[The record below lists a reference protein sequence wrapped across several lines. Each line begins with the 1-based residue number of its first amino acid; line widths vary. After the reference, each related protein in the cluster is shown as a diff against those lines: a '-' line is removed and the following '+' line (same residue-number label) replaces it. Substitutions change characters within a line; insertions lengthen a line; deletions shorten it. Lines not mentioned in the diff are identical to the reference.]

1 MYIVDITKL
10 QLHMQP
16 VFDVWPT
23 GIVYGL
29 YLWCGRTLQWF
40 EQVLTEKGACYT
52 FNHWRS
58 VEWISTQIPTPI
70 GQKNGGERYGLK
82 LMMDA
87 RTVRTSIIPCPF
99 NPSTIASFYQIFCII
114 CVASSSFIISCRV
127 RYHKNHLTL

>member
-1 MYIVDITKL
+1 
-10 QLHMQP
+10 MQP

-29 YLWCGRTLQWF
+29 CLWCGHTLQWF

-70 GQKNGGERYGLK
+70 GQKNGGEHYGLR

-99 NPSTIASFYQIFCII
+99 NYCFILSNILHHVSSLII
-114 CVASSSFIISCRV
+114 IFIIQFTV
-127 RYHKNHLTL
+127 RPLYHFM